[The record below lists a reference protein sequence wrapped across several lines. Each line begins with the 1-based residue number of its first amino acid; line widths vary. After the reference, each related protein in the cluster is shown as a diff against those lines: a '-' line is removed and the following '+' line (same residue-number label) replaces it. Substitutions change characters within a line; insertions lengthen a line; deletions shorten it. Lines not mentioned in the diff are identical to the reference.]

1 MSGKA
6 STGRPIYRTVR
17 LCSNHG
23 AYEAVPEPPSPLDLV
38 RVRHALEREGVAVVD
53 ARVMLIVGLD
63 PEVTISRNGRMVFK
77 TRDAVAAER
86 VLERLRTVLGLPRA

>member
-1 MSGKA
+1 MSGEVP
-6 STGRPIYRTVR
+6 SVRPTYRKVR

-77 TRDAVAAER
+77 TRDAAAAER
-86 VLERLRTVLGLPRA
+86 AFDRLRAVLGLPSA